1 MLQAVLHFLDRLDI
15 LDLVNVIFSRVCVFT
30 YFLELYMK
38 SREVQVSPVNNIV
51 SNIDIM
57 CSNLGT
63 YFVRNECGQC
73 FHVAEYQ

>member
-15 LDLVNVIFSRVCVFT
+15 LAQDLINVIFSRVCVFI

-38 SREVQVSPVNNIV
+38 SREVQAKPVNNTV
-51 SNIDIM
+51 SNIVIM

-63 YFVRNECGQC
+63 YFVRN
-73 FHVAEYQ
+73 